1 MDPEPADLERFK
13 ADLDALTPPGAR
25 LGVALSGGSDSLA
38 LVILTAAARP
48 GEVEAATVDHA
59 LRNESRAEAEAAAA
73 VCKQLGVP
81 HAILTA
87 EWTDKP
93 ATAIQERAR
102 AERYRLLAAWA
113 NERGLEA
120 ILTGHHADDQAETL
134 LMRLN
139 RGAGVRGLAGM
150 RSSSTLPL
158 PRHSRE
164 SEGSRLAGGKAV
176 LSWNLDL
183 LRPLLTWRRADLER
197 ICAEAG
203 LAPIADPSNTDDRFE
218 RVRVRNALA
227 DADWLNPS
235 ALAASAAH
243 LASADEALD
252 WAVDQEWRRA
262 VSEASGALIY
272 TPSGAPPE
280 ILRRLVARA
289 IATLAYEGSAEP
301 LRARELDPLIAILAA
316 GRQATLRGVRCH
328 GGGDDWRFSRA
339 PQRRGWSD

>member
-1 MDPEPADLERFK
+1 MGPEPADLERFK
-13 ADLDALTPPGAR
+13 ADLGALAPPGAR
-25 LGVALSGGSDSLA
+25 LGVALSGGPDSLA
-38 LVILTAAARP
+38 LLILTAAARP

-59 LRNESRAEAEAAAA
+59 LRNESRAEAEGAAA

-93 ATAIQERAR
+93 TTAIQERAR

-113 NERGLEA
+113 NERGLDA

-150 RSSSTLPL
+150 RARSPVPL
-158 PRHSRE
+158 PRHSRV
-164 SEGSRLAGGKAV
+164 GGNPA
-176 LSWNLDL
+176 LL
-183 LRPLLTWRRADLER
+183 LRLLIGWRRSDLER
-197 ICAEAG
+197 ICAEAR
-203 LAPIADPSNTDDRFE
+203 LASITDPSNDDDRFE
-218 RVRVRNALA
+218 RVRIRKALS
-227 DADWLNPS
+227 DADWLDPA

-252 WAVDQEWRRA
+252 WAVDQEWQRS
-262 VSEASGALIY
+262 VSKEDGKITY

-289 IATLAYEGSAEP
+289 LATLAHEGTAEP
-301 LRARELDPLIAILAA
+301 LRARELALLIATLS
-316 GRQATLRGVRCH
+316 GGGQATLRGVLCTSGRRWC
-328 GGGDDWRFSRA
+328 FSLA
-339 PQRRGWSD
+339 PQRRR